1 MLLGPDFGSDVLDLP
16 VGHRWQSGEDVSQ
29 VGERIDTP
37 TSAGFDDRVED
48 GAALAGGS
56 LAKEEPILFTDRGGA
71 DRVFDQ
77 VVVYALPKASSESG
91 FQSRRA
97 TSLQPEALG
106 AIQEV
111 TNELKYYQK
120 RAVQSG
126 PANHAGRNA
135 Q

>member
-1 MLLGPDFGSDVLDLP
+1 MLRPSFRSDVLDLP
-16 VGHRWQSGEDVSQ
+16 VGHGGQPSEDVPQ

-37 TSAGFDDRVED
+37 TPARFDDRVED
-48 GAALAGGS
+48 GAALTGGS
-56 LAKEEPILFTDRGGA
+56 LAKEQPILFTDRGGA
-71 DRVFDQ
+71 DGVFDQ